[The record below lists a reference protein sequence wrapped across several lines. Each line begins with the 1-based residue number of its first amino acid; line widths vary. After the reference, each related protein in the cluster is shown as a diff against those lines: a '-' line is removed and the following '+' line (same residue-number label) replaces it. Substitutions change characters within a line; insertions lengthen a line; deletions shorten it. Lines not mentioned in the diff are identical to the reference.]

1 MGIRGGMEMTPEQL
15 NEVGNNA
22 SNIHVDFV
30 VGSPEL
36 SIHGVS
42 SDGTERPLIAEGEWA
57 FEV

>member
-1 MGIRGGMEMTPEQL
+1 MTPEQL